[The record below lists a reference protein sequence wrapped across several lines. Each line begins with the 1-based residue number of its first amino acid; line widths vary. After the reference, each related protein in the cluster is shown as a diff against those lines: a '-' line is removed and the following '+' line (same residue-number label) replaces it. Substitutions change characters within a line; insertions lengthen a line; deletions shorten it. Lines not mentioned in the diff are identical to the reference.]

1 MKKINFLLVLLALIF
16 AGCSGNGSNS
26 PTDISDDI
34 SSSSADISTTSSSS
48 IAVIPEMSSPNSSS
62 AITSSTTV
70 GSSSST
76 ALAKAPISLFKMGAM
91 AKTIN
96 AVNSMQPLAYD
107 IDLDTIPTT
116 TKFIFLIKSNS
127 ASDITGMN
135 FSFDHSAFKVT
146 PDTIVTLASP
156 TKEVDAQQVIYVTVE
171 HGTLAGGIGY
181 TDVLTGNQYGTLTIT
196 GKNADGDFSVS
207 YTMHVY
213 AKRMI
218 LYVDIPDTAISGM
231 AGANDWYVNNANKTS
246 NTSYSNIYKLRQV
259 YVDPSSDDCYINF
272 SDMTLDTSAT
282 QYIQNEKDYYS
293 MVNRSSWVYTLIDP
307 ANTDIDTKYQKARA
321 LASRLD
327 GDNTQDKN
335 CVVLV
340 NDKFPFVN
348 GLPTYTPTQRIIN

>member
-1 MKKINFLLVLLALIF
+1 MKKITYLLVLLALIL
-16 AGCSGNGSNS
+16 AGCSGNDSNS

-62 AITSSTTV
+62 AITSSTTI

-127 ASDITGMN
+127 ASAITGMN

-196 GKNADGDFSVS
+196 GKNDDGEFSVS

-218 LYVDIPDTAISGM
+218 LYVDVADTAINGQVPYTW
-231 AGANDWYVNNANKTS
+231 NVDRVNKTS
-246 NTSYSNIYKLRQV
+246 NALESDLYMLRQV

-282 QYIQNEKDYYS
+282 QYIKNEKDYYS
-293 MVNRSSWVYTLIDP
+293 MVNRRSWVYTLIDP
-307 ANTDIDTKYQKARA
+307 TNTAIDTKYQKARA
-321 LASRLD
+321 LAKRLD

-340 NDKFPFVN
+340 NDKFPFIN
-348 GLPTYTPTQRIIN
+348 GMPTYTPTQRILN

>member
-34 SSSSADISTTSSSS
+34 SSSSADISTISSSS

-116 TKFIFLIKSNS
+116 SKFIFLIKSNS
-127 ASDITGMN
+127 ASAITGMN

-196 GKNADGDFSVS
+196 GKNADGNFSVS

-218 LYVDIPDTAISGM
+218 LYVDVPDTAINGDASYTW
-231 AGANDWYVNNANKTS
+231 NVDRVNKTS
-246 NTSYSNIYKLRQV
+246 NALQSDLYKLRHV

-282 QYIQNEKDYYS
+282 LYMKNEKDYFS
-293 MVNRSSWVYTLIDP
+293 MANRRSWIYTLIDP
-307 ANTDIDTKYQKARA
+307 TNTVIDTKYWTERE
-321 LASRLD
+321 LAKRLD

-340 NDKFPFVN
+340 NDKFPFIN
-348 GLPTYTPTQRIIN
+348 GNPTYIPTQRILN